1 MFDNE
6 YQNQLHPYLDSI
18 CQEYAQW
25 WEFYTLTDV
34 VGKQRDKQKQGPPLL
49 DLMVQTVEQQQEE
62 REEGK
67 EKIERLAVI
76 EGLHKYAP
84 NHVLL
89 VGRPGS
95 GKSTAL
101 VRLLLEEAERGRR
114 GDGETGRWGIRI
126 PVLVELRYYQH
137 SVLERVKAF
146 LLKHQ
151 PNLDVDEEILKQWLH
166 QGRLLLLLD
175 GFNELPSEEA
185 RQQVRVFRQDYP
197 NTPMVFTTRDLGV
210 GGDLNITKKL
220 EMQPLTEAQMRRFV
234 CAYLPQQ
241 GEQMLKQLGSR
252 LREFGETPLLLWML
266 CSVFANNSHQIPAN
280 LGSVFRRFTEIYDY
294 QLKQGVCTYRES
306 RDWWQD
312 LLQHLAWIMTQGKS
326 KTELMVAIPRQE
338 AKVKLT
344 EFLRGKVASPDDDA
358 RRWLQDLLDYHL
370 IQVDPGS
377 NQIGFCHQLLLEYYT
392 AENLLQQLASL
403 SDQQLKWDYLN
414 YLKWTE
420 PLALMMELLEDQEQA
435 VRVVKLA
442 LEVDWLLGARLA
454 GEVKGKFQKETVGLV
469 LGLPLPRL
477 LKVELA
483 GVTKSDKAIPELIKA
498 LEDSDV
504 EVCRSAADALG
515 KIGSDTAVP
524 ALINALEYSNSSNY
538 HLRWNTVN
546 ALEKIGS
553 DAAVPTLINA
563 LQYSDSD
570 VRKRAAE
577 ALGEIGSDAAVPA
590 LINALQHSD
599 SGVRKRAADALGKI
613 GSDTAV
619 SALINALEH
628 SNSVV
633 CWNAAEVLGKIG
645 SDSTVPA
652 LINALQHSNFDVRQR
667 VAEALGKIGSDAAVS
682 VLINVLENSN
692 DYVGYKAAE
701 ALGKIGSDAAVTAL
715 INALQHSN
723 NSVYWRAVKALGEI
737 SSDAAVT
744 ALINALQHSNY
755 KIGENAAEALGKIG
769 SDAAVTALIN
779 TLKHSDP
786 GVRKRAADALGKVGS
801 NTAVSALI
809 NAVEY
814 SDFYVRKRAAEVL
827 GKIDSGAAI
836 TALINALEHSNYLV
850 AWKAAE
856 ALGKIGSGTA
866 ITALINALEYSNSGV
881 RKGVAEALGKIGSD
895 AAVTALINALEHS
908 NSSVRKRV
916 AEALEKVSS
925 DVAVTALINALEHS
939 NSSVRKRVAEVLG
952 KISSDAAVTA
962 LINALEH
969 SNDYAGWKAANALGK
984 IGSDAAVTA
993 LINVLEH
1000 SNDYAGWKA
1009 ANALGKIGSDAAVTA
1024 LINVLEHS
1032 NDYAGWKA
1040 ANALGKIGSYTAIP
1054 QLIKKLQDN
1063 SFATANR
1070 GDTLNEFLNV
1080 LKTIQERCQ
1089 YYRPTP
1095 KLTMPN
1101 SLSHNY
1107 TLLIGVGES
1116 AYPQWSLPVTV
1127 KDTLALKSL
1136 LTDPNLCGYVDDE
1149 QHLRLLNDAI
1159 ATKESIL
1166 SNLNWLQQQAAADSE
1181 ATVLVY
1187 YSGHGWLDNATG
1199 KYYLIPHDVEPF
1211 DIPNSALPADTFTEV
1226 LQQIPAQ
1233 RLLVIID
1240 SCHAAGMATAKNGQT
1255 KLKLPGNFL
1264 PTALP
1269 KELIDKLKQGT
1280 GRAVFTSST
1289 GEQQSWIRPDDT
1301 MSIYTFHFLEALQ
1314 GAGNQPGDQVVTVSN
1329 LMNYLGK
1336 TVPDSA
1342 KQLCQAEQTPFF
1354 DFATEDF
1361 PVALLHGGKGMPQ
1374 QGWDKV
1380 KAEAQERISQIGDIS
1395 GDKNKVNVGDR
1406 NTKISIGTAGD
1417 IKIGDISS

>member
-1 MFDNE
+1 
-6 YQNQLHPYLDSI
+6 
-18 CQEYAQW
+18 
-25 WEFYTLTDV
+25 
-34 VGKQRDKQKQGPPLL
+34 
-49 DLMVQTVEQQQEE
+49 
-62 REEGK
+62 
-67 EKIERLAVI
+67 
-76 EGLHKYAP
+76 
-84 NHVLL
+84 
-89 VGRPGS
+89 
-95 GKSTAL
+95 
-101 VRLLLEEAERGRR
+101 
-114 GDGETGRWGIRI
+114 
-126 PVLVELRYYQH
+126 
-137 SVLERVKAF
+137 
-146 LLKHQ
+146 
-151 PNLDVDEEILKQWLH
+151 
-166 QGRLLLLLD
+166 
-175 GFNELPSEEA
+175 
-185 RQQVRVFRQDYP
+185 
-197 NTPMVFTTRDLGV
+197 
-210 GGDLNITKKL
+210 
-220 EMQPLTEAQMRRFV
+220 MQPLTEAQMRRFV

-241 GEQMLKQLGSR
+241 GKQMLKQLGSR

-266 CSVFANNSHQIPAN
+266 CSVFANNSNQIPAN

-312 LLQHLAWIMTQGKS
+312 LLQHLAWVMTQGKS

-344 EFLRGKVASPDDDA
+344 EFLRGKVDSPDDNA

-392 AENLLQQLASL
+392 AESLLQRLTSL

-420 PLALMMELLEDQEQA
+420 PLALMMELLEDQVQA

-454 GEVKGKFQKETVGLV
+454 GEVKGKLQEETVSLVVGLQ
-469 LGLPLPRL
+469 LPRL

-483 GVTKSDKAIPELIKA
+483 GATKSDEAIPA
-498 LEDSDV
+498 LTSAIEDSNSHV
-504 EVCRSAADALG
+504 RWNAVNALG
-515 KIGSDTAVP
+515 KIGSDAAVLALINALEHSDFEVRRMAVEALGKIGSDAAIP
-524 ALINALEYSNSSNY
+524 ALINALEHSDSEVRRMAVEALGEIGSDAAIPALINTLKYSDSFVRRIAVEALGKIGS
-538 HLRWNTVN
+538 HAAVTILIN
-546 ALEKIGS
+546 ALKDSDYDVRWMAVETLGKIGSHAAVTILINTLKDSESIVRWMAAETLGKIGS

-563 LQYSDSD
+563 LEDSNSSVRGRAAEALGKIGSDAAVPALINALEDSNSSVCGRAAEALGKIGSDAAVPALMSALKDSNFSVREGAVKALGEIGSHAAVSALIKALLKHFDYD
-570 VRKRAAE
+570 VRSSAAEALGEIGSDASIPALINALEYSEYDVRRRAAE

-590 LINALQHSD
+590 LINALEYS
-599 SGVRKRAADALGKI
+599 
-613 GSDTAV
+613 
-619 SALINALEH
+619 EY
-628 SNSVV
+628 
-633 CWNAAEVLGKIG
+633 
-645 SDSTVPA
+645 
-652 LINALQHSNFDVRQR
+652 DVRR
-667 VAEALGKIGSDAAVS
+667 
-682 VLINVLENSN
+682 
-692 DYVGYKAAE
+692 KAAE
-701 ALGKIGSDAAVTAL
+701 ALGKIGSDAAVPAL
-715 INALQHSN
+715 INALLKHFDYD
-723 NSVYWRAVKALGEI
+723 VRRR
-737 SSDAAVT
+737 
-744 ALINALQHSNY
+744 
-755 KIGENAAEALGKIG
+755 AAEALGKIG
-769 SDAAVTALIN
+769 SDTAIPELIN
-779 TLKHSDP
+779 S
-786 GVRKRAADALGKVGS
+786 
-801 NTAVSALI
+801 
-809 NAVEY
+809 
-814 SDFYVRKRAAEVL
+814 
-827 GKIDSGAAI
+827 
-836 TALINALEHSNYLV
+836 LEDSNYDV
-850 AWKAAE
+850 RRRAAE
-856 ALGKIGSGTA
+856 ALGKIGS
-866 ITALINALEYSNSGV
+866 
-881 RKGVAEALGKIGSD
+881 D
-895 AAVTALINALEHS
+895 
-908 NSSVRKRV
+908 
-916 AEALEKVSS
+916 
-925 DVAVTALINALEHS
+925 
-939 NSSVRKRVAEVLG
+939 
-952 KISSDAAVTA
+952 
-962 LINALEH
+962 
-969 SNDYAGWKAANALGK
+969 
-984 IGSDAAVTA
+984 
-993 LINVLEH
+993 
-1000 SNDYAGWKA
+1000 
-1009 ANALGKIGSDAAVTA
+1009 
-1024 LINVLEHS
+1024 
-1032 NDYAGWKA
+1032 
-1040 ANALGKIGSYTAIP
+1040 TAIP
-1054 QLIKKLQDN
+1054 ELIKKLQDN
-1063 SFATANR
+1063 NFVTANS
-1070 GDTLNEFLNV
+1070 GATLNQVLIALN
-1080 LKTIQERCQ
+1080 TIQERCQ

-1101 SLSHNY
+1101 TLSHNY
-1107 TLLIGVGES
+1107 ALLIGVGES

-1136 LTDPNLCGYVDDE
+1136 LTDPNLCGYSDDE

-1240 SCHAAGMATAKNGQT
+1240 SCHAAGMATATSNVGAKHLGDNSST
-1255 KLKLPGNFL
+1255 KPDVCYPNALPSNAGKKHLKLPGNFL

-1380 KAEAQERISQIGDIS
+1380 KKEAQERISQIGDIS
-1395 GDKNKVNVGDR
+1395 GDNNKINVGDKSGDR
-1406 NTKISIGTAGD
+1406 NTTISIGTAEK
-1417 IKIGDISS
+1417 INIGDISS

>member
-1 MFDNE
+1 MFDNK

-18 CQEYAQW
+18 CKEYAQW

-34 VGKQRDKQKQGPPLL
+34 VGKQQNKQKQCPPLL

-62 REEGK
+62 REDGK
-67 EKIERLAVI
+67 EKIERLAVV
-76 EGLHKYAP
+76 EGLRKYAP

-101 VRLLLEEAERGRR
+101 VRLLLEEAERGKDAGTRGRGDAEIGRGRDAEIGRR
-114 GDGETGRWGIRI
+114 GDRDFLRI

-151 PNLDVDEEILKQWLH
+151 PNLDLDEEILKQWLH

-241 GEQMLKQLGSR
+241 GMKMLKQLGSR

-266 CSVFANNSHQIPAN
+266 CSVFANNSNQIPAN

-294 QLKQGVCTYRES
+294 QFKQGVCTYRES

-312 LLQHLAWIMTQGKS
+312 LLQHLAWVMTQGKS

-370 IQVDPGS
+370 IKVDPGS

-392 AENLLQQLASL
+392 AESLLQQLTSL
-403 SDQQLKWDYLN
+403 SNQQLRWDYLN

-420 PLALMMELLEDQEQA
+420 PLALMMELLEDQEQT

-442 LEVDWLLGARLA
+442 LEVDWQLGARLA
-454 GEVKGKFQKETVGLV
+454 GEVKSKFQEETVGLV

-477 LKVELA
+477 FKVELA
-483 GVTKSDKAIPELIKA
+483 GVTKSDEAIPESIKVLEHSNYKLRRRAVDSLEKIGSDAAVTALIKALADSDYGVRSSAAEALGKIGSDTAIPELVNALKYSNYGVRKRAAEALGKIGSDAAIPELVNALEHSNYGVRKRAAAALGKIGSDVAIPELINA
-498 LEDSDV
+498 LEHSKYSV
-504 EVCRSAADALG
+504 RNSAAEALG
-515 KIGSDTAVP
+515 KIGSDAAIPALVNALKNSYSWVHSSTTEALTKIGSDTAVP
-524 ALINALEYSNSSNY
+524 ALINALEHS
-538 HLRWNTVN
+538 
-546 ALEKIGS
+546 E
-553 DAAVPTLINA
+553 
-563 LQYSDSD
+563 SD
-570 VRKRAAE
+570 VRRSTAE
-577 ALGEIGSDAAVPA
+577 ALGKIGSNTAVPA
-590 LINALQHSD
+590 LINALEDSD
-599 SGVRKRAADALGKI
+599 SWVRGSAAEALGKVSSDTAIPGLVNALKNSYSWVRGSAASALGKI
-613 GSDTAV
+613 GSNTAVPALINALKDSDSRVRSSAASALGKIGLDLAVPALINALEDSDSWVRSNAASALGKINLDAAV
-619 SALINALEH
+619 SALINALKH
-628 SNSVV
+628 SEYHVR
-633 CWNAAEVLGKIG
+633 G
-645 SDSTVPA
+645 SA
-652 LINALQHSNFDVRQR
+652 
-667 VAEALGKIGSDAAVS
+667 AEALGKIGSDS
-682 VLINVLENSN
+682 VVPALVNSLKDSDYNVRW
-692 DYVGYKAAE
+692 KAAE
-701 ALGKIGSDAAVTAL
+701 ALGKIGSDSMVPVL
-715 INALQHSN
+715 INTLEDSDY
-723 NSVYWRAVKALGEI
+723 SVRWRAV
-737 SSDAAVT
+737 
-744 ALINALQHSNY
+744 
-755 KIGENAAEALGKIG
+755 EALGKIG
-769 SDAAVTALIN
+769 SDAA
-779 TLKHSDP
+779 
-786 GVRKRAADALGKVGS
+786 
-801 NTAVSALI
+801 
-809 NAVEY
+809 
-814 SDFYVRKRAAEVL
+814 
-827 GKIDSGAAI
+827 
-836 TALINALEHSNYLV
+836 
-850 AWKAAE
+850 
-856 ALGKIGSGTA
+856 
-866 ITALINALEYSNSGV
+866 
-881 RKGVAEALGKIGSD
+881 
-895 AAVTALINALEHS
+895 
-908 NSSVRKRV
+908 
-916 AEALEKVSS
+916 
-925 DVAVTALINALEHS
+925 
-939 NSSVRKRVAEVLG
+939 
-952 KISSDAAVTA
+952 
-962 LINALEH
+962 
-969 SNDYAGWKAANALGK
+969 
-984 IGSDAAVTA
+984 
-993 LINVLEH
+993 
-1000 SNDYAGWKA
+1000 
-1009 ANALGKIGSDAAVTA
+1009 
-1024 LINVLEHS
+1024 
-1032 NDYAGWKA
+1032 
-1040 ANALGKIGSYTAIP
+1040 IP
-1054 QLIKKLQDN
+1054 QLIQLLQN
-1063 SFATANR
+1063 NTFATANS
-1070 GDTLNEFLNV
+1070 GYIFNQTLNV

-1089 YYRPTP
+1089 YYRPPP
-1095 KLTMPN
+1095 KLTMPKT
-1101 SLSHNY
+1101 LSHNY
-1107 TLLIGVGES
+1107 ALLIGVGES

-1136 LTDPNLCGYVDDE
+1136 LTDSNLCGYSDDE

-1240 SCHAAGMATAKNGQT
+1240 SCHAAGMATATSNVGAKHLSDNSST
-1255 KLKLPGNFL
+1255 KPNVYYPNADAPYVANASLTPSNAGNKHLKLPNNFL

-1329 LMNYLGK
+1329 LMNYVGK
-1336 TVPDSA
+1336 TVPYSA

-1395 GDKNKVNVGDR
+1395 GEKNKINVGDR
-1406 NTKISIGTAGD
+1406 NTTISIGTAGD